1 VGDGIDY
8 DVIVVGSGPAGL
20 VAGEYA
26 AKCGARTLV
35 VDRKREVGSPVRC
48 AEGLGAMNL
57 KLLDLDPTSDFIMNT
72 LNRAHI
78 ISPSGKR
85 LKIYV
90 PYKEFSLHVLDRS
103 GFEKELAKR
112 FKDNGGEI
120 LLGTTVVGLKR
131 EGGKITGVR
140 TAKGDITG
148 KVIIGCDGV
157 ESRIGRFCG
166 LTKRLNMNQIF
177 STAQCMLVDMEGV
190 DDHFEIQ
197 FGQRY
202 APGGYAWLFPKGKG
216 EVNLGLGILG
226 THKKKSIEFLR
237 EFKKD
242 RAPDAQFTRFVTG
255 CIPSTLPP
263 PKTVKDNILL
273 VGDSARQTNAVSGGG
288 IANAIKAGKIAG
300 KIAGK
305 VASENLPISRLEEYE
320 TLWRA
325 ELEKTLTKKFKQ
337 RRYLESDRKNERIF
351 KLMKL
356 AYFLKPIIPK
366 NVIVRWLTPDF

>member
-1 VGDGIDY
+1 
-8 DVIVVGSGPAGL
+8 
-20 VAGEYA
+20 
-26 AKCGARTLV
+26 
-35 VDRKREVGSPVRC
+35 
-48 AEGLGAMNL
+48 MNL
-57 KLLDLDPTSDFIMNT
+57 KLLDLDPDSDFIMST

-85 LKIYV
+85 LKIYF
-90 PYKEFSLHVLDRS
+90 PYKEFSVLVLDRS
-103 GFEKELAKR
+103 IFEKKLAKR
-112 FKDNGGEI
+112 FKAQGGEI
-120 LLGTTVVGLKR
+120 LLGTTVLNLKR
-131 EGGKITGVR
+131 EGDKITGVR
-140 TAKGDITG
+140 TTKGDITG

-157 ESRIGRFCG
+157 ESRIGRFSG

-177 STAQCMLVDMEGV
+177 STAQYKLVDLDGV
-190 DDHFEIQ
+190 DDHFEIH

-226 THKKKSIEFLR
+226 SHKKKPIEFLK

-242 RAPDAQFTRFVTG
+242 RAPDAHFTRFVTG

-263 PKTVKDNILL
+263 PRTVKDNVML

-300 KIAGK
+300 EVAGK
-305 VASENLPISRLEEYE
+305 VVVENRPISRLEEYE

-325 ELEKTLTKKFKQ
+325 EMEKVLIKKFKQ
-337 RRYLESDRKNERIF
+337 RRFLESDKKNERIF
-351 KLMKL
+351 RLMKL